1 MIAFVDAA
9 VVLALLGVAA
19 PSPPGALVPAVWL
32 AFTTPLL
39 IRSDVTR
46 RRLPNLATMP
56 ALGLVLGASA
66 VAVFV
71 DTGVKDPAL
80 ALLVT
85 TLVAAGGLLSASLGG
100 VGLGD
105 VKLAAAAAGSAAL
118 VGADAAWA
126 LMVVSGASGGAVVL
140 AVRLR
145 LRRVERR
152 KSRCVDGHEGFAGVA
167 PALEVGEIP
176 YGPCLLFGYW
186 VALAAVNVV

>member
-56 ALGLVLGASA
+56 ALGLVLGSSA

-85 TLVAAGGLLSASLGG
+85 TLIAAGGLLSVRLGG

-126 LMVVSGASGGAVVL
+126 LMVVAGAAGGAVVL

-145 LRRVERR
+145 LGLRRVARR
-152 KSRCVDGHEGFAGVA
+152 KSRCVG
-167 PALEVGEIP
+167 PAREVGEIP